1 MATKSQSSSYPLPG
15 VTLPNVNYGSYS
27 SPQRG
32 KSITPGAA
40 MVGVLQQG
48 DILRQKQEAAKKEE
62 ERREKIERQ
71 RIIENMQ
78 TIQTNADLWNLDQM
92 SNLHSLP
99 RSTAIE
105 DQLRATLEKRLNI
118 ATQANVYLKTQFGD
132 KEKRA
137 SAQKAIS
144 DYYDLLTL
152 TKETIT
158 NFGAL
163 GTYWKE
169 KAPTIGSQI
178 TIIGNDENEIANNQ
192 YLVNA
197 LGGVYDDAKFEMVFD
212 EKNNDIMI
220 KVSGNEHMLDDNGN
234 MVLGAPREKII
245 SARAWNAKVA
255 AGDQDFQFVSSVPQI
270 VNETLDMLKTK
281 EQSPNQDGIGVL
293 NDKNNIAKRYW
304 EEDIVMQGTIP
315 TSAGGTMRTTS
326 IKRKLNLEL
335 LKNDMLGVLRQKV
348 NGVVGTGPQQT
359 ANFWNIDL
367 QKLNE
372 GFENS
377 YQKLSPDKEL
387 MVDELFDKVVES
399 LTSFDG
405 ITTDADGNIY
415 HQTDDNISAWPK
427 DTTERPLDYRVEYI
441 SDIVDPKNR
450 NITNMQ
456 SVDQT
461 LEKLGSKVNIMDREG
476 AYDVWLNNLHPD
488 WDTGSIKK
496 TNKEVYEE
504 KKEDTRTIFNKE
516 NPGDADTL
524 YKVESGTIEPLKGYN
539 IDSAVERL
547 NFILDN
553 ITASERKKMEN
564 LTNLRALAWASDWY
578 TNNKQIKGVDP
589 ETQEEWKKRMKA
601 AYKKAHKKN
610 FPAK

>member
-1 MATKSQSSSYPLPG
+1 MATKQSSSYPLPG
-15 VTLPNVNYGSYS
+15 VTLPNPDYGSYS
-27 SPQRG
+27 NPQRG

-48 DILRQKQEAAKKEE
+48 DLLRQKQEAARKEE
-62 ERREKIERQ
+62 ERKEEIENR

-78 TIQTNADLWNLDQM
+78 TVQTNADLWNLDQM

-105 DQLRATLEKRLNI
+105 DQLRATLESRLNI

-144 DYYDLLTL
+144 DYYDLLNL
-152 TKETIT
+152 SKDTIT

-178 TIIGNDENEIANNQ
+178 TIIGNDENELKNNQ

-220 KVSGNEHMLDDNGN
+220 KVSGNEHVLDDSGN
-234 MVLGAPREKII
+234 MVLGDHREKII

-255 AGDQDFQFVSSVPQI
+255 AGDQDFQFVSDVPQI

-281 EQSPNQDGIGVL
+281 ELSKNQDGIGVL
-293 NDKNNIAKRYW
+293 NNKNNIADIYW
-304 EEDIVMQGTIP
+304 EDDIVMQGTIP
-315 TSAGGTMRTTS
+315 TSTGGTMRTTS
-326 IKRKLNLEL
+326 VKRKLNLEL

-348 NGVVGTGPQQT
+348 NGVVRTGPQQT

-377 YQKLSPDKEL
+377 YQKLSPENEV
-387 MVDELFDKVVES
+387 MVDALFDKVVES

-405 ITTDADGNIY
+405 ITTDPGTGDIY
-415 HQTDDNISAWPK
+415 HQTDDSISAWPK
-427 DTTERPLDYRVEYI
+427 DTTEKPLDYRVDYMQT
-441 SDIVDPKNR
+441 IVDPKAANLTNETAVTETLGKFKP
-450 NITNMQ
+450 NIKLL
-456 SVDQT
+456 DKEEIFDIW
-461 LEKLGSKVNIMDREG
+461 LEAE
-476 AYDVWLNNLHPD
+476 HPEFENY
-488 WDTGSIKK
+488 
-496 TNKEVYEE
+496 TNKEYYET
-504 KKEDTRTIFNKE
+504 KELDSRAAFNKE
-516 NPGDADTL
+516 FTKDGL
-524 YKVESGTIEPLKGYN
+524 YKVKGRSIEGHIGDYDL
-539 IDSAVERL
+539 DRAEDRL

-553 ITASERKKMEN
+553 MDASERKKMEN

-578 TNNKQIKGVDP
+578 TDHEQIKGVDP
-589 ETQEEWKKRMKA
+589 ETQEEWIKRMKA